1 MTETT
6 TALQQHL
13 EKAYTLAYKAQ
24 RLVSV
29 DRAAIRIYR
38 ELKEVIESLE
48 FYLSNNYEYDAAE
61 VGNKL
66 RMYEKQLALI
76 EEKKDDLLLRS
87 FRQMISRKSDDKLG
101 SLTEAIDEE
110 KFMVNWMAEK
120 GYEECYYN
128 KQDALRRLDELK
140 EGEVVEEEDPLG
152 SGLDIWCLKVRKNE

>member
-24 RLVSV
+24 RLISI
-29 DRAAIRIYR
+29 DKAAYRIYK
-38 ELKEVIESLE
+38 EIKEVIESLE

-76 EEKKDDLLLRS
+76 EEKKDSLLLRS
-87 FRQMISRKSDDKLG
+87 FRQMTKKSNDKLG
-101 SLTEAIDEE
+101 SLTEASDEE
-110 KFMVNWMAEK
+110 KYFITWMKEK
-120 GYEECYYN
+120 GYEFCSYDKSE
-128 KQDALRRLDELK
+128 ALQKLDEVK